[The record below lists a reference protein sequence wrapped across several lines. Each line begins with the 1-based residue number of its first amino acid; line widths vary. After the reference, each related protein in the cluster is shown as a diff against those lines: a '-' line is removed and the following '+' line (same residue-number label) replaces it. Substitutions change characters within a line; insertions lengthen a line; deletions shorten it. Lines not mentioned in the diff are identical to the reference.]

1 MSHLKID
8 AEEAH
13 LFQRLAA
20 RIVYSDPSLRPRP
33 HVLALN
39 TKAQSSLWAYGISGD
54 LPIVVVRISKA
65 DDLRTVRK
73 LVRGHEY
80 LHYKGLKI
88 DLVIL
93 NDTPTSY
100 LQLLHQELETIV
112 RTSGLQALQDKPGG
126 VYLRRAD
133 QMPEADRILLH
144 AVARVVIVAE
154 RGSFEDQIERP
165 RVEEPLPAP
174 FVPRLPSQTY
184 PELTV
189 PPPDLSFF
197 NGLGGFHQGGR
208 EYVTLLGAEQWTPA
222 PWSNVIGNSVEFGF
236 QITETGGG
244 CTWSL
249 NSRENRL
256 TPWSNDA
263 VSDPPGEVVY
273 LRDED
278 SGTVW
283 SATPL
288 PIREREPY
296 IIRHGQG
303 YSVFE
308 HTSHGISQELLVFA
322 PLDAPVKIS
331 LLRLRNRTGRK
342 RRLSVT
348 NYNEL
353 VLGVS
358 RSSSAPYIIT
368 EIDQDAS
375 TIFAKNPFNNEF
387 AERVAFVA
395 SSERLF
401 KCDVRSQR
409 VHRSQ

>member
-1 MSHLKID
+1 M
-8 AEEAH
+8 
-13 LFQRLAA
+13 
-20 RIVYSDPSLRPRP
+20 
-33 HVLALN
+33 
-39 TKAQSSLWAYGISGD
+39 
-54 LPIVVVRISKA
+54 
-65 DDLRTVRK
+65 
-73 LVRGHEY
+73 
-80 LHYKGLKI
+80 
-88 DLVIL
+88 
-93 NDTPTSY
+93 
-100 LQLLHQELETIV
+100 

-165 RVEEPLPAP
+165 RVEEPLPP
-174 FVPRLPSQTY
+174 PLVPR
-184 PELTV
+184 V
-189 PPPDLSFF
+189 AFANLSGTDRAAARSYRSSTGSAVFTRAGV
-197 NGLGGFHQGGR
+197 N
-208 EYVTLLGAEQWTPA
+208 TSPLLGAEQWTPA
-222 PWSNVIGNSVEFGF
+222 PWSNVIGNKVDFGF

-244 CTWSL
+244 CTWSI

-296 IIRHGQG
+296 IVRHGQG

-342 RRLSVT
+342 RRLISHQLQRT
-348 NYNEL
+348 GARRFASL
-353 VLGVS
+353 VSALHHHRDRS
-358 RSSSAPYIIT
+358 RNA
-368 EIDQDAS
+368 A

-395 SSERLF
+395 TSERISSAT
-401 KCDVRSQR
+401 CDRKEFIGRNSSLETPAALGASGLAGRDGAGLDPCAAIQTTIELAPNEAREVIFLLGEAESKEAAQAVVADFPPAWKRQR
-409 VHRSQ
+409 RV